1 VRKRTHF
8 AQNEPCLVFEED
20 FLKKPFLKKCH
31 FYTSTNFHLLLSP
44 NKIFKLNLYQ
54 LSNIMEKRT
63 FLKTG
68 LFLGIAAA
76 TTSFLD
82 ACKSTNNIT
91 GTPPT
96 STLPPPKVRRTE
108 PFTLPAL
115 GYKVEALEPH
125 IDKMTMEIHHDKHH
139 NAYVTNLN
147 EAVKD
152 TVYVDYELEDI
163 IKRITTYDTDKK
175 IRNNAGGHWNH
186 SFFWQTIAPGGET
199 EPTGD
204 LATAITL
211 AFGSQEKFKEQFT
224 AASKSVFG
232 SGWAWLC
239 VGKDKKLFISST
251 PNQDNPLM
259 LNITKQLGTPILG
272 LDVWEHAY
280 YLKYQNKRPDYI
292 TAFYNLI
299 NWKLVAERYNKSM
312 F

>member
-1 VRKRTHF
+1 
-8 AQNEPCLVFEED
+8 
-20 FLKKPFLKKCH
+20 
-31 FYTSTNFHLLLSP
+31 
-44 NKIFKLNLYQ
+44 
-54 LSNIMEKRT
+54 MEKRT

-82 ACKSTNNIT
+82 ACKTAAKPS
-91 GTPPT
+91 GAVAA
-96 STLPPPKVRRTE
+96 STLPPPKNRRTT

-115 GYKVEALEPH
+115 GFDVAALEPN
-125 IDKMTMEIHHDKHH
+125 IDKMTMEIHHGKHH

-147 EAVKD
+147 DAVKD
-152 TVYVDYELEDI
+152 TVYADYELEDI
-163 IKRITTYDTDKK
+163 VKRITTADADKK

-186 SFFWQTIAPGGET
+186 SFFWQTIAPGGGK

-204 LATAITL
+204 LAAAINT
-211 AFGSQEKFKEQFT
+211 AFGSMDQFKEQFT
-224 AASKSVFG
+224 NAAKGVFG

-239 VGKDKKLFISST
+239 VGKDKKLFICST

-259 LNITKQLGTPILG
+259 LSVSKQLGTPILA

-299 NWKLVAERYNKSM
+299 NWKLVAERYDKTM